1 MKLWKIGWMLAVVGV
16 VVAGCPT
23 REPDDTCAQDSD
35 CAASQR
41 CEVATG
47 QCVAMTDGGMD
58 GGDTGEVDGGTDGG
72 TDGGMN
78 GGVDGGTDGG
88 ADGGAS
94 CVDASD
100 CLASEFCDPTSKVCV
115 PKCTTDT
122 DCGEGHTCDT
132 ATGQCEEK
140 VVDRNLSCTND
151 SNCLEAEICHPT
163 AKVCVRTCAS
173 SADCPDSAKACDLLS
188 ASDTRKVCKCSTDS
202 LCNLDRDTPDLV
214 CSNQDKVCAPRCT
227 EDVDCAAG
235 RICETSTG
243 QCQAWGGTGAPCTG
257 EGQSTCDYG
266 THFCGTNQCTPLS
279 APTCANYENFANKDY
294 LGTTG
299 PILYNARLVGVVTD
313 SAYCGSTTPKRVKI
327 ALSAYNNR
335 PFPTTRSG
343 LGGFFFVRVDGTMVD
358 ATGLMLSASGN
369 YTVSGDNQERAE
381 LIVNLCYPSTST
393 SVSTGFFFTNGNFL
407 CYQATF

>member
-23 REPDDTCAQDSD
+23 RDPDDTCAQDSD

-58 GGDTGEVDGGTDGG
+58 GGDTGEVDGG

-122 DCGEGHTCDT
+122 DCGEGLTCDT

-151 SNCLEAEICHPT
+151 SNCLEVEICHPT
-163 AKVCVRTCAS
+163 AKVCVRTCVS
-173 SADCPDSAKACDLLS
+173 GADCPDSAKACDLLS

-227 EDVDCAAG
+227 EDVDCAVG

-243 QCQAWGGTGAPCTG
+243 QCQVWGGTGAPCTG

-266 THFCGTNQCTPLS
+266 THFCGTNQCTPLP
-279 APTCANYENFANKDY
+279 APTCANYENFSNKGN

-299 PILYNARLVGVVTD
+299 SVLYNPRLLSVATD
-313 SAYCGSTTPKRVKI
+313 TAYCGMTTSTRAKI
-327 ALSAYNNR
+327 ALSAYR
-335 PFPTTRSG
+335 SWPFPASRDG
-343 LGGFFFVRVDGTMVD
+343 LSGFFMVRPDGMVMD
-358 ATGLMLSASGN
+358 ATTLVSARDYS
-369 YTVSGDNQERAE
+369 VSGDNRERAE
-381 LIVNLCYPSTST
+381 IVVNLCFDPATTSA
-393 SVSTGFFFTNGNFL
+393 STGFYFTDGNFL
-407 CYQATF
+407 CYQVTF